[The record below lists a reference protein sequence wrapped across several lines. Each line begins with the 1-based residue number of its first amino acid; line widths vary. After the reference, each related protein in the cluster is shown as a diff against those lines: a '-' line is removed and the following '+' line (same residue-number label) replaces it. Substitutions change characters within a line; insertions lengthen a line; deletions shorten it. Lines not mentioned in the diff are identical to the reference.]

1 MVICNAM
8 GWIIIDYSKPHAR
21 FTFVIFTALIAIGYV
36 VLWFYWNGRNWAR
49 VLVLLNSVVT
59 IFNLRYW
66 NSPPAGLLTTPNR
79 FMIAVEAALGCFL
92 LFWLNT
98 RDVRKFFTH

>member
-66 NSPPAGLLTTPNR
+66 NSRLPAFSRPQT
-79 FMIAVEAALGCFL
+79 
-92 LFWLNT
+92 
-98 RDVRKFFTH
+98 DS